1 MSSVDNRVI
10 NLEFN
15 NKGFE
20 KGVAQTLK
28 SIENLKKGLNF
39 KDSSRSIQD
48 LEKSVKNLNTSNLVK
63 AVNNLK
69 GIEKNVNLNNT
80 TKSIDELQSKNK
92 VFSLS
97 NIQNAVKKLSDITGK
112 LNFRGTNKDIDDLK
126 SKTDSFDMGSL
137 INAVETVSNRFSTLG
152 VIGMTVLQNITNAA
166 LNAGK
171 TMISALSIQPITD
184 GFREYET
191 QMGAI
196 QTILANTQ
204 AKGSNLNDVNNALN
218 TLNTYA
224 DKTIYNFTEM
234 TRNIGTFTAAG
245 VDLQTSVDSIQGIAN
260 LAAVSGSTSQQ
271 ASTAMYQLSQAIA
284 TGTVKLMDWNSVVNA
299 GMGGQVFQDAL
310 IRTSEHLKTG
320 AKAAIAAKGS
330 FRESLSEGWLTTQVL
345 TETLRQFSLN
355 VDTAKDYERAVQSLV
370 DQGYTK
376 EEATNIANMAKTA
389 ADAATKV
396 KTFSQLIDTL
406 KEALG
411 SGWTN
416 SWQIILGDFEEA
428 KDLFTNISNALS
440 KIVNESANARN
451 AMLTSG
457 LSTGWKQ
464 LLAEGISDEQKFMET
479 TKQVA
484 REHGVSV
491 DEMINKNGSFAK
503 SLKEGWADS
512 SILSESISKMA
523 DEIRGLGY
531 EELKAK
537 GYTEDQAASLIALD
551 DGIKNG
557 SIDIDE
563 YAKKMTKLS
572 GREHLINA
580 LSNAFKGLSD
590 IVGKVKESFEDV
602 FPPMTGEKLY
612 SITESIDKF
621 SKNLIPSEKT
631 LDKIGRTA
639 KGVFAIF
646 DLGKQS
652 VMAIANGFKQ
662 FGSST
667 GFSVFT
673 SSLLDITAAIGDFL
687 VEIDDAAKKS
697 DVFTAVSQGV
707 VKVLSVLSSGWKG
720 FSDTVLTAKNILT
733 NVLNVIKT
741 LASSLSGGL
750 KEGFTWLKDNVTLD
764 DIFEGL
770 KAGSMLGMAANLVT
784 LSDKF
789 GEFVDTIKGFV
800 KQSKDVFGLKQI
812 ASNISEFF
820 KTIGTALTDFTGTVK
835 FGKLLIIAASV
846 AMLVDSMKKLSELN
860 QDQLTQ
866 GLVSIGI
873 LLAELNLAVGRV
885 AKSLS
890 GTDTASIIKASASM
904 VLMAMAI
911 KKLAKAMVIIAGI
924 DIEGIAK
931 GLISVRVLM
940 SGLAKFTQK
949 ANMSE
954 GSLKTA
960 AVLIAMAEA
969 IKILSGVMKT
979 VGDMDVESIAKGI
992 AGITA
997 CMADL
1002 VLASRLLNKIK
1013 VKAKTSVAL
1022 LSLATSMKII
1032 ASAMVPIGKMKLE
1045 NIAKSVGAITI
1056 LLGELTG
1063 VTVLLDKFAGHK
1075 RSIRG
1080 AAAILII
1087 AQAIK
1092 SIVPAL
1098 TDIGA
1103 LSWGEIGRGLT
1114 GIGIALAELSVA
1126 LIAVDK
1132 FTGFTGGIAGA
1143 AAILIVAQAL
1153 EPIGEALN
1161 KVAYLSWEEIGKGL
1175 TAMGVALA
1183 ELVAAVSIAGLSG
1196 LSGVVGAI
1204 GIDLVAPQLDTIAN
1218 ALQKFGSMSWSEIG
1232 AGLTAMGGALAELVI
1247 ACGVEGLTGLSGVLG
1262 ALSLDTLIPQLDSLA
1277 NALQKFGSMSWD
1289 EINKGLVAMA
1299 GALGDAALGG
1309 LVNTLSGFGAG
1320 AISTIAEPLGTLAD
1334 SVKKWSDVTVPSDLS
1349 SQLAGL
1355 ASGVM
1360 KFTLGGFGAGTIS
1373 TVAKPIGT
1381 LASSVKKWEGVTVP
1395 DGIGDQ
1401 LGKLADGVGKF
1412 AFVMGAGALA
1422 ESAKPLGDMA
1432 SSVKKWKDVT
1442 VPDNMEDGLGQLAR
1456 GVNQFVLSGISAG
1469 SISAL
1474 NDPLKN
1480 LAKSVK
1486 AWKNVELSQ
1495 DLGTMLETLGN
1506 GVNSF
1511 LVSGISAAS
1520 ISALNDPLKNMAS
1533 SVQAWSGVT
1542 VPENLGSQ
1550 MTSLSNGLNSFD
1562 GVSGS
1567 IESFS
1572 SAAKSLSKM
1581 ATGVSTLST
1590 VDLDGVAAKISNF
1603 STALKNIPTDL
1614 TGVAEGVATNLNS
1627 IAAAITSNSVI
1638 LSVAV
1643 TGLMNSA
1650 VDAINNSSE
1659 LFTTAGNTVS
1669 EKFGSAFESGLKNQN
1684 EGVSSEAKSV
1694 VSSAAKA
1701 ASSEGSSKK
1710 QKFTDVGSN
1719 FDKSLKSGITDG
1731 KSGPVAAVKAVI
1743 DGCVTKAQDT
1753 SQVYYAGMNFSY
1765 GLANGI
1771 RDGGSAAINAA
1782 TDVASAALKAAKKA
1796 LGEKSP
1802 SRITHQFGLFFDQ
1815 GLINGII
1822 ALKKKVGMTAASV
1835 GDIAVAKMQDSMSGA
1850 TATLTPVID
1859 SNNVLASMSNK
1870 RFKVDTRFV
1879 GSITNPMS
1887 NMQSAIE
1894 QSNLETMKSNTRVLN
1909 AINELNDNLGSYT
1922 DAVANTET
1930 AMYVDGKKLASS
1942 IAKPM
1947 NQQLG
1952 VLSRRGGLA

>member
-1 MSSVDNRVI
+1 MSSVDNRVV

-20 KGVAQTLK
+20 KGVAQTLR

-63 AVNNLK
+63 AVNSLK
-69 GIEKNVNLNNT
+69 GIEKNINLKNA

-97 NIQNAVKKLSDITGK
+97 NIQNAVKKLSDLSGK
-112 LNFRGTNKDIDDLK
+112 LNFKGTNKDIDDLK

-137 INAVETVSNRFSTLG
+137 INAVESVSNRFSTLG

-191 QMGAI
+191 QMNAI

-204 AKGSNLNDVNNALN
+204 SKGSNLNDVNNALS

-245 VDLQTSVDSIQGIAN
+245 VDLQTSVDSIKGIAN

-416 SWQIILGDFEEA
+416 SWQIIFGDFEEA
-428 KDLFTNISNALS
+428 KDLFTNISDALS

-491 DEMINKNGSFAK
+491 DEIINKNGSFAK

-523 DEIRGLGY
+523 DEVRGLGY

-612 SITESIDKF
+612 SITEAIDKF

-673 SSLLDITAAIGDFL
+673 SSLLDTTAAIGDFL

-733 NVLNVIKT
+733 TVLNVIKT

-764 DIFEGL
+764 DIFSGI
-770 KAGSMLGMAANLVT
+770 KAGSLLGIAANLVT
-784 LSDKF
+784 VSDKF
-789 GEFVDTIKGFV
+789 GDFVETIKGFL

-812 ASNISEFF
+812 SSNISEFF
-820 KTIGTALTDFTGTVK
+820 KTVGTALTDFTGTVK

-873 LLAELNLAVGRV
+873 LLAELNIAVSRV
-885 AKSLS
+885 AKSLA
-890 GTDTASIIKASASM
+890 GTDTSSIIKASASM

-979 VGDMDVESIAKGI
+979 IGSMDVESIAKGI

-1022 LSLATSMKII
+1022 LALATSIKII
-1032 ASAMVPIGKMKLE
+1032 ASAMVPIGKMKLG

-1063 VTVLLDKFAGHK
+1063 VTVLLDKFAGRK

-1098 TDIGA
+1098 IDIGS

-1143 AAILIVAQAL
+1143 SAILIVAQAL

-1161 KVAYLSWEEIGKGL
+1161 RVAYLSWEEIGKGL

-1183 ELVAAVSIAGLSG
+1183 ELVAAVSVAGLSG

-1204 GIDLVAPQLDTIAN
+1204 GIDLVASQLGTIA
-1218 ALQKFGSMSWSEIG
+1218 
-1232 AGLTAMGGALAELVI
+1232 
-1247 ACGVEGLTGLSGVLG
+1247 
-1262 ALSLDTLIPQLDSLA
+1262 D
-1277 NALQKFGSMSWD
+1277 ALQKFGSMSWD

-1320 AISTIAEPLGTLAD
+1320 AIATIAEPLGTLAD
-1334 SVKKWSDVTVPSDLS
+1334 SVKKWADVKVPSDLS

-1412 AFVMGAGALA
+1412 TFVMGAGALA

-1432 SSVKKWKDVT
+1432 TSVKKWKDVT
-1442 VPDNMEDGLGQLAR
+1442 IPENMEAGLGQLAR

-1480 LAKSVK
+1480 MAASVK
-1486 AWKNVELSQ
+1486 AWKNVTLSQ
-1495 DLGTMLETLGN
+1495 DLGVMLETLGN

-1511 LVSGISAAS
+1511 LISGISAAS
-1520 ISALNDPLKNMAS
+1520 ISALNDPLKNMAA

-1542 VPENLGSQ
+1542 VPENIGTQLD
-1550 MTSLSNGLNSFD
+1550 SLANGLHSFD
-1562 GVSGS
+1562 DTSGS
-1567 IESFS
+1567 IEAFS

-1603 STALKNIPTDL
+1603 STALKNIPMDL
-1614 TGVAEGVATNLNS
+1614 TGVAESVSTNLNS

-1650 VDAINNSSE
+1650 VNAINNSSE

-1684 EGVSSEAKSV
+1684 GSVSSEAKNV
-1694 VSSAAKA
+1694 VSSAAQA
-1701 ASSEGSSKK
+1701 ASSEGASKK
-1710 QKFTDVGSN
+1710 QTFSNIGSN

-1731 KSGPVAAVKAVI
+1731 KSGPVSAVKAVI
-1743 DGCVTKAQDT
+1743 DGCVSKAQDT

-1771 RDGGSAAINAA
+1771 RDGGSSAINAA
-1782 TDVASAALKAAKKA
+1782 VDVATKSLSAAKKA
-1796 LGEKSP
+1796 LGERSP
-1802 SRITHQFGLFFDQ
+1802 SRITNKFGLFFDQ

-1835 GDIAVAKMQDSMSGA
+1835 GDIAVTKMQDSMSGA

-1894 QSNLETMKSNTRVLN
+1894 QSNLETMKSNTQVLN
-1909 AINELNDNLGSYT
+1909 AINELNSNLGSYT
-1922 DAVANTET
+1922 DAVANSET

>member
-1 MSSVDNRVI
+1 MSSVDNRVV
-10 NLEFN
+10 NMEFN
-15 NKGFE
+15 NKAFE
-20 KGVAQTLK
+20 QGVAQTLK
-28 SIENLKKGLNF
+28 SIERLKESLNF
-39 KDSSRSIQD
+39 KNSSKSISD
-48 LEKSVKNLNTSNLVK
+48 LEKSVKNLNTSNLTK
-63 AVNNLK
+63 AVNELKNIDKNINLK
-69 GIEKNVNLNNT
+69 NS
-80 TKSIDELQSKNK
+80 TKSIDDLQSKNRT
-92 VFSLS
+92 FSLS
-97 NIQNAVKKLSDITGK
+97 NIINAVKNLGGLKDK
-112 LNFRGTNKDIDDLK
+112 LNFKDSTKSLGDLK
-126 SKTDSFDMGSL
+126 SKSDSFDMGSL
-137 INAVETVSNRFSTLG
+137 INAVESVSNRFSTLG

-171 TMISALSIQPITD
+171 TMLNALSLQPITD
-184 GFREYET
+184 GFQEYET

-196 QTILANTQ
+196 QTILANTES
-204 AKGSNLNDVNNALN
+204 KGSNLNDVNNALN

-310 IRTSEHLKTG
+310 IRTSEHLQTG

-355 VDTAKDYERAVQSLV
+355 VDSAQDYERAVQSLV
-370 DQGYTK
+370 EQGYTQ

-389 ADAATKV
+389 GDAATKV

-406 KEALG
+406 REALG

-428 KDLFTNISNALS
+428 KDLFTNMSDTLSN
-440 KIVNESANARN
+440 IVNESANARN
-451 AMLTSG
+451 ALLTSG
-457 LSTGWKQ
+457 LSTSWKQ
-464 LLAEGISDEQKFMET
+464 LLNEGISDEQKFMET

-484 REHGVSV
+484 RDHGVAV
-491 DEMINKNGSFAK
+491 DDIISKNGSFAK
-503 SLKEGWADS
+503 SLKDGWADS

-523 DEIRGLGY
+523 DEVRGLGY

-551 DGIKNG
+551 DGVKNG
-557 SIDIDE
+557 SINLDN
-563 YAKKMTKLS
+563 YAKKMTQLS

-580 LSNAFKGLSD
+580 LSNAFTGLSS
-590 IVGKVKESFEDV
+590 IISKVKDSFRDI
-602 FPPMTGEKLY
+602 FPAMTGEQLY
-612 SITESIDKF
+612 SITEAVDNF
-621 SKNLIPSEKT
+621 SKKLIPSEKT
-631 LDKIGRTA
+631 LNKVGRAA
-639 KGVFAIF
+639 KGFFAIL

-652 VMAIANGFKQ
+652 VMAIVDGLKQ
-662 FGSST
+662 FGEST

-673 SSLLDITAAIGDFL
+673 SSLLDAAASIGDYL
-687 VEIDDAAKKS
+687 VGIDKAAKKS
-697 DVFTAVSQGV
+697 NVFKVVSQEV
-707 VKVLSVLSSGWKG
+707 NKVLSTLASGWKG
-720 FSDTVLTAKNILT
+720 FSDTVLSAKNILSNAIT
-733 NVLNVIKT
+733 IVKS

-750 KEGFTWLKDNVTLD
+750 KTGLQWLKDNVTLD
-764 DIFEGL
+764 DIFSGI
-770 KAGSMLGMAANLVT
+770 KAGSLLGMAANLVM
-784 LSDKF
+784 LSEKF
-789 GEFVDTIKGFV
+789 GDFVDTIKNAL
-800 KQSKDVFGLKQI
+800 KQSKDVFGLKAI
-812 ASNISEFF
+812 SKNISEFF
-820 KTIGTALTDFTGTVK
+820 NTVGTALTDFTGTVK

-866 GLVSIGI
+866 GLVSIGV
-873 LLAELNLAVGRV
+873 LLAELNIAVSRV
-885 AKSLS
+885 AKSLA
-890 GTDTASIIKASASM
+890 GTDTGSIIKASAAM
-904 VLMAMAI
+904 VLMATAI
-911 KKLAKAMVIIAGI
+911 KKLAKAMVIIAGL
-924 DIEGIAK
+924 DIEGVAK

-979 VGDMDVESIAKGI
+979 ISSMDVESIAKGI
-992 AGITA
+992 AGVTA

-1002 VLASRLLNKIK
+1002 VIASRLLNKIK
-1013 VKAKTSVAL
+1013 VKGKTSVAMIA
-1022 LSLATSMKII
+1022 LATSIKIM
-1032 ASAMVPIGKMKLE
+1032 ASAMKPIGNMKLG
-1045 NIAKSVGAITI
+1045 NIAKAVGTITI

-1063 VTVLLDKFAGHK
+1063 VTVILDKFAGHK
-1075 RSIRG
+1075 KSIRG

-1114 GIGIALAELSVA
+1114 GIGVALAELATA
-1126 LIAVDK
+1126 LVVVDK

-1143 AAILIVAQAL
+1143 VAILIVAQAL
-1153 EPIGEALN
+1153 EPIGDALN
-1161 KVAYLSWEEIGKGL
+1161 HVAYLSWEEIGKGL

-1183 ELVAAVSIAGLSG
+1183 ELVAALSVAGLSG
-1196 LSGVVGAI
+1196 ISGVLGAI
-1204 GIDLVAPQLDTIAN
+1204 SIDLVTSQLGVMAD
-1218 ALQKFGSMSWSEIG
+1218 ALQKFGSMSWDEIKT
-1232 AGLTAMGGALAELVI
+1232 GLVAMGGALAELVI
-1247 ACGVEGLTGLSGVLG
+1247 ACGVEGLTGLAGILG
-1262 ALSLDTLIPQLDSLA
+1262 AISLDTIISQLDSLA
-1277 NALQKFGSMSWD
+1277 DALQKFGEMSWD
-1289 EINKGLVAMA
+1289 EINRGLVAMA
-1299 GALGDAALGG
+1299 GALGDTALGG
-1309 LVNTLSGFGAG
+1309 LANTLSGFGAG
-1320 AISTIAEPLGTLAD
+1320 AIATVAKPLGDLAD
-1334 SVKKWSDVTVPSDLS
+1334 SVKKWAGVSIPDNLGAQLS
-1349 SQLAGL
+1349 GL
-1355 ASGVM
+1355 ATGVM
-1360 KFTLGGFGAGTIS
+1360 NFTFGGFGAGTIA
-1373 TVAKPIGT
+1373 TVAKPLGDMAT
-1381 LASSVKKWEGVTVP
+1381 SVKKWTGVTVP
-1395 DGIGDQ
+1395 EGIGDQ

-1412 AFVMGAGALA
+1412 AFTMGAEALA
-1422 ESAKPLGDMA
+1422 ASAKPLGDMA
-1432 SSVKKWKDVT
+1432 TSVKKWQNVT
-1442 VPDNMEDGLGQLAR
+1442 IPENIEAGLGQLAR
-1456 GVNQFVLSGISAG
+1456 GVNQFTLSGIAAG

-1474 NDPLKN
+1474 NEPLKN
-1480 LAKSVK
+1480 MAASVK
-1486 AWKNVELSQ
+1486 AWKNVSLSQ
-1495 DLGTMLETLGN
+1495 DLGTMLETLGK

-1511 LVSGISAAS
+1511 LISGISAAS
-1520 ISALNDPLKNMAS
+1520 MSALNEPLKNMAS
-1533 SVQAWSGVT
+1533 SVAAWSGVT
-1542 VPENLGSQ
+1542 IPDTIGTQ
-1550 MTSLSNGLNSFD
+1550 MTSLANGINSFANA
-1562 GVSGS
+1562 SES
-1567 IESFS
+1567 IKSLS
-1572 SAAKSLSKM
+1572 SAANGLSTM
-1581 ATGVSTLST
+1581 ANGVSTLSS
-1590 VDLDGVAAKISNF
+1590 VDLDGVAIKISNF

-1627 IAAAITSNSVI
+1627 IASAVTSNSII
-1638 LSVAV
+1638 LSTAI

-1650 VDAINNSSE
+1650 VNAITNSTG

-1669 EKFGSAFESGLKNQN
+1669 QGFSSAFESGLKNQN
-1684 EGVSSEAKSV
+1684 GSVSSAAKGV

-1701 ASSEGSSKK
+1701 ASSEGSNKK
-1710 QKFTDVGSN
+1710 KTFSDVGSN

-1743 DGCVTKAQDT
+1743 DGCTAKAQDT

-1771 RDGGSAAINAA
+1771 RDGGSAAIAAA
-1782 TDVASAALKAAKKA
+1782 TDVATKALAAAKKA

-1802 SRITHQFGLFFDQ
+1802 SRFTHKFGVFFDQ

-1822 ALKKKVGMTAASV
+1822 ALKKKVGYTAASV
-1835 GDIAVAKMQDSMSGA
+1835 GDVAVAKMQDSMSGA

-1859 SNNVLASMSNK
+1859 SNNVLASMANK
-1870 RFKVDTRFV
+1870 RFKVDTQFV
-1879 GSITNPMS
+1879 GSITNPM
-1887 NMQSAIE
+1887 NTMRSAIE
-1894 QSNLETMKSNTRVLN
+1894 QSNLETMKSNTQVLN
-1909 AINELNDNLGSYT
+1909 AINNLNDNLGSYT
-1922 DAVANTET
+1922 DAVANSET

>member
-1 MSSVDNRVI
+1 MSSVDNRVV

-20 KGVAQTLK
+20 QGVAQTLR
-28 SIENLKKGLNF
+28 SIENLKKSLNF

-69 GIEKNVNLNNT
+69 GIEKNINLKNT

-97 NIQNAVKKLSDITGK
+97 NIQNAVKKLSDLSGK
-112 LNFRGTNKDIDDLK
+112 LNFKGTNKDIDDLK

-137 INAVETVSNRFSTLG
+137 INAVESVSNRFSALG

-171 TMISALSIQPITD
+171 TMISALSFQPITD
-184 GFREYET
+184 GFHEYET
-191 QMGAI
+191 QMNAI

-204 AKGSNLNDVNNALN
+204 SKGSNLNDVNNALS

-245 VDLQTSVDSIQGIAN
+245 VDLQTSVDSIKGIAN

-416 SWQIILGDFEEA
+416 SWQIIFGDFEEA
-428 KDLFTNISNALS
+428 KDLFTNISDALS

-464 LLAEGISDEQKFMET
+464 LLSEGISDEQKFMET

-491 DEMINKNGSFAK
+491 DEIINKNGSFAK
-503 SLKEGWADS
+503 SLKDGWADS

-523 DEIRGLGY
+523 DEVRGLGY

-590 IVGKVKESFEDV
+590 IVGKVKDSFDDV

-612 SITESIDKF
+612 SLTEAIDKF

-673 SSLLDITAAIGDFL
+673 SSLLDMTAAIGDFL

-733 NVLNVIKT
+733 TVLNVIKT

-764 DIFEGL
+764 DIFSGIE
-770 KAGSMLGMAANLVT
+770 AGSLLGIAANLVT
-784 LSDKF
+784 VSDKF
-789 GEFVDTIKGFV
+789 GDFVETIKGFL

-812 ASNISEFF
+812 SSNISEFF
-820 KTIGTALTDFTGTVK
+820 KTVGTALTDFTGTVK

-873 LLAELNLAVGRV
+873 LLAELNIAVSRV
-885 AKSLS
+885 AKSLA
-890 GTDTASIIKASASM
+890 GTDTSSIIKASASM

-949 ANMSE
+949 ANMLE

-979 VGDMDVESIAKGI
+979 IGSMDVESIAKGI

-1002 VLASRLLNKIK
+1002 VLASRLLNKIN

-1022 LSLATSMKII
+1022 LALATSIKII
-1032 ASAMVPIGKMKLE
+1032 ASAMVPIGKMKLG

-1063 VTVLLDKFAGHK
+1063 VTVLLDKFAGRK

-1098 TDIGA
+1098 TDIGS

-1132 FTGFTGGIAGA
+1132 FTGFTGGVAGA

-1161 KVAYLSWEEIGKGL
+1161 RVAYLSWEEIGKGL
-1175 TAMGVALA
+1175 AAMGVALA
-1183 ELVAAVSIAGLSG
+1183 ELVAAVSVAGLSG

-1204 GIDLVAPQLDTIAN
+1204 GIDLVASQLGTIA
-1218 ALQKFGSMSWSEIG
+1218 
-1232 AGLTAMGGALAELVI
+1232 
-1247 ACGVEGLTGLSGVLG
+1247 
-1262 ALSLDTLIPQLDSLA
+1262 D
-1277 NALQKFGSMSWD
+1277 ALQKFGSMSWD

-1320 AISTIAEPLGTLAD
+1320 AIATIAEPLGTLAD
-1334 SVKKWSDVTVPSDLS
+1334 SVKKWADVKVPPDLS

-1373 TVAKPIGT
+1373 TVAKPLGDM
-1381 LASSVKKWEGVTVP
+1381 ASSVKKWEGVTVP

-1412 AFVMGAGALA
+1412 TFVMGAGALA
-1422 ESAKPLGDMA
+1422 ESAKPLGDLA
-1432 SSVKKWKDVT
+1432 TSVKKWKDVT
-1442 VPDNMEDGLGQLAR
+1442 IPENMEAGLGQLAR

-1480 LAKSVK
+1480 
-1486 AWKNVELSQ
+1486 
-1495 DLGTMLETLGN
+1495 M
-1506 GVNSF
+1506 
-1511 LVSGISAAS
+1511 AA
-1520 ISALNDPLKNMAS
+1520 

-1542 VPENLGSQ
+1542 VPENIGTQL
-1550 MTSLSNGLNSFD
+1550 THLANGLHSFD
-1562 GVSGS
+1562 DTSSS
-1567 IESFS
+1567 IEAFS
-1572 SAAKSLSKM
+1572 SAAKSLGTM

-1590 VDLDGVAAKISNF
+1590 VDLGGVATKISDF

-1614 TGVAEGVATNLNS
+1614 TGVAEGVSTNLNS
-1627 IAAAITSNSVI
+1627 IASAITSNSVI

-1650 VDAINNSSE
+1650 VNAINNSSE
-1659 LFTTAGNTVS
+1659 SFTTAANTVAKGFVTALS
-1669 EKFGSAFESGLKNQN
+1669 NGLSNQQSTATTAVKSIITAMRNQATSSGSASHTNFENAGKAMMTALKR
-1684 EGVSSEAKSV
+1684 
-1694 VSSAAKA
+1694 
-1701 ASSEGSSKK
+1701 
-1710 QKFTDVGSN
+1710 
-1719 FDKSLKSGITDG
+1719 GINNG
-1731 KSGPVAAVKAVI
+1731 KSSCVNAVRKVVNSCKSAVDSSSFYNIGI
-1743 DGCVTKAQDT
+1743 DLAQ
-1753 SQVYYAGMNFSY
+1753 GM
-1765 GLANGI
+1765 ANGI
-1771 RDGGSAAINAA
+1771 NDGAYKAINAA
-1782 TDVASAALKAAKKA
+1782 AAMGAKAVKA
-1796 LGEKSP
+1796 TKDATGEESP
-1802 SRITHQFGLFFDQ
+1802 SRFTRQIGVFFDQ

-1835 GDIAVAKMQDSMSGA
+1835 GDIAVTKMQDSMSGA

-1894 QSNLETMKSNTRVLN
+1894 QSNLETMKSNTQVLN

-1922 DAVANTET
+1922 DAVANSET

-1952 VLSRRGGLA
+1952 ILSRRGGLA